1 VLEHGINLTVLVNL
15 ELAAGGIVELL
26 CDANLGS
33 SLLGGPVVDE
43 LSANSL
49 AGRCDMVDVNPE
61 LAELQGAGSLVLDA
75 EVGALSSVPVEAPL
89 EGGDLLVYG
98 VSNQV
103 QAKGVL
109 LEEVS
114 QVTFSGVRSGIN

>member
-1 VLEHGINLTVLVNL
+1 MLEDGIDLTLLINL
-15 ELAAGGIVELL
+15 ELAGCGIIELL
-26 CDANLGS
+26 SDTNLGS

-49 AGRCDMVDVNPE
+49 ARRCNMVDVNPE
-61 LAELQGAGSLVLDA
+61 LAELQGAGRFVLDA
-75 EVGALSSVPVEAPL
+75 EVSALSSVPVEAQL
-89 EGGDLLVYG
+89 EGGDLLLHG

-103 QAKGVL
+103 KAKGVL

>member
-1 VLEHGINLTVLVNL
+1 
-15 ELAAGGIVELL
+15 
-26 CDANLGS
+26 
-33 SLLGGPVVDE
+33 
-43 LSANSL
+43 
-49 AGRCDMVDVNPE
+49 
-61 LAELQGAGSLVLDA
+61 
-75 EVGALSSVPVEAPL
+75 L
-89 EGGDLLVYG
+89 EGGDLLVHG

>member
-1 VLEHGINLTVLVNL
+1 
-15 ELAAGGIVELL
+15 
-26 CDANLGS
+26 
-33 SLLGGPVVDE
+33 
-43 LSANSL
+43 
-49 AGRCDMVDVNPE
+49 MVDVNPE

-75 EVGALSSVPVEAPL
+75 EVCALSSVPVEAPL
-89 EGGDLLVYG
+89 EGGDLLLHG